1 MEHEEKVLAICD
13 EWMSELEER
22 ANNVVSKHQSAVKA
36 RREVSSKTTE
46 WYLYNVRSRMVN
58 GSLQIQWVKAKWIKT
73 EGDRAN
79 KLVGEYVKP
88 SVKYG
93 YYDKT
98 FRGASDEELLK
109 IMAAEEKLSKIR
121 KRARVVGLIRNAI
134 KLNQKSEIED
144 PI

>member
-1 MEHEEKVLAICD
+1 VEYEEKILALCD
-13 EWMSELEER
+13 EWQRELAER
-22 ANNVVSKHQSAVKA
+22 ATNIATAHH
-36 RREVSSKTTE
+36 REVSKRRDECVKTTD
-46 WYLYNVRSRMVN
+46 WYRYNVRTRMVN
-58 GSLQIQWVKAKWIKT
+58 GSIQIHWLKSEWIRMNGK
-73 EGDRAN
+73 N
-79 KLVGEYVKP
+79 KLVGEYLKP

-93 YYDKT
+93 YYEKT

>member
-1 MEHEEKVLAICD
+1 
-13 EWMSELEER
+13 
-22 ANNVVSKHQSAVKA
+22 
-36 RREVSSKTTE
+36 
-46 WYLYNVRSRMVN
+46 MVN
-58 GSLQIQWVKAKWIKT
+58 GSIQIHWLKSEWIRVNGK
-73 EGDRAN
+73 N
-79 KLVGEYVKP
+79 KLIGEYLKP

-93 YYDKT
+93 YYEKT